1 MLRRQGH
8 VPTTEAS
15 RYLQRLCYHF
25 TRKITVHYDTHRGE
39 ARFPWGL
46 CVLHA
51 DDAALHF
58 DCTAADAELLARV
71 QFAIDAHVELFSRK
85 NPVPVLW
92 QPVQTGAALEA
103 NTVEPMPAPTAMRQP

>member
-1 MLRRQGH
+1 MLRRPGH
-8 VPTTEAS
+8 VPTPEAS

-25 TRKITVHYDTHRGE
+25 TRKITVYYDPPRGE
-39 ARFPWGL
+39 AHFPWGL
-46 CVLHA
+46 CVLQA

-85 NPVPVLW
+85 SPVPVLW
-92 QPVQTGAALEA
+92 EPVQAVG
-103 NTVEPMPAPTAMRQP
+103 